1 MIKCIINGIFVGSS
15 ELSNRNGS
23 STTCAD
29 VYVHKLKQAFSIFRC
44 ELKFEEGQAVS
55 IPCELRLRQDGTPY
69 FVYLAPSDAQ
79 QNQLNNKN
87 SSFKKEE

>member
-1 MIKCIINGIFVGSS
+1 MVTCNVDGIFVGVKESV
-15 ELSNRNGS
+15 NRNGQTS
-23 STTCAD
+23 RYHEVFVPEFS
-29 VYVHKLKQAFSIFRC
+29 KQVPIFR
-44 ELKFEEGQAVS
+44 FTSDFSMGQAVS
-55 IPCELRLRQDGTPY
+55 IPCELRLRQDGSPY